1 MGQDRI
7 GMGRINKNTQNG
19 LEWNGCGLL
28 VRIVFFAQLF
38 SFFWRLI
45 FSLLVIFRGAAGGI

>member
-1 MGQDRI
+1 MEWA
-7 GMGRINKNTQNG
+7 G
-19 LEWNGCGLL
+19 LTKILKMDWNGTVVGLL
-28 VRIVFFAQLF
+28 VRIDFFAQLF